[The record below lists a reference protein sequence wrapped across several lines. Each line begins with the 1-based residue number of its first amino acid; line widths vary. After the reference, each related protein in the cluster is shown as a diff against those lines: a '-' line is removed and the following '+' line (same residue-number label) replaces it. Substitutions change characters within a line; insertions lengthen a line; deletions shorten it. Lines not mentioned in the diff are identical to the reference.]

1 MPTADPSRIA
11 LARTWLLTAA
21 ADSAVIAAAD
31 SCGADVVVLDLEDG
45 VADRDK
51 RAARHHTAR
60 WLGDGHTA
68 WVRIN
73 DATTSHWAEDLRM
86 LADTGGVG
94 GVMLAKTE
102 HAEQVEA
109 TAERLPAGTAI
120 VALIESALGLEEAR
134 PIARAAAIVRLAF
147 GSGDFRRNTGAGADP
162 VSLAY
167 ARSRLVVASR
177 AERIAPPIDGPTH
190 ADSDMDLL
198 AGTAVGVAAGMT
210 GKLCLRPDHI
220 ASINTALSPTAH
232 DIDWAETVIARLGVD
247 GAHVTDGS
255 DRPKL
260 ARALRI
266 RQLVTAFA
274 PRWRLTVSPPRGPNR
289 HSPA

>member
-1 MPTADPSRIA
+1 VRTSTADPSRIA

-21 ADSAVIAAAD
+21 ADPAVIAASA

-51 RAARHHTAR
+51 PAARHHTAR
-60 WLGDGHTA
+60 RLDDGHTA

-86 LADTGGVG
+86 LADTGRLG
-94 GVMLAKTE
+94 GVMLAKSE

-134 PIARAAAIVRLAF
+134 PIARAAATARLAF
-147 GSGDFRRNTGAGADP
+147 GSGDFRRDTGAGADP

-190 ADSDMDLL
+190 ADTDLI
-198 AGTAVGVAAGMT
+198 AGVAVGVAAGMT

-220 ASINTALSPTAH
+220 ASISTALSPTAH

-266 RQLVTAFA
+266 RQLATAFA
-274 PRWRLTVSPPRGPNR
+274 TDGS
-289 HSPA
+289 

>member
-1 MPTADPSRIA
+1 MPTHDPSCIA
-11 LARTWLLTAA
+11 LARTWLLAAA
-21 ADSAVIAAAD
+21 ADPAVIAAAD
-31 SCGADVVVLDLEDG
+31 SCRADVLVLDLEDG

-51 RAARHHTAR
+51 AAARRHTAR
-60 WLGDGHTA
+60 WRGDGHTD

-73 DATTSHWAEDLRM
+73 DATTSHWSEDLRM
-86 LADTGGVG
+86 LADTGRLG

-109 TAERLPAGTAI
+109 TADRLPAGTAI

-134 PIARAAAIVRLAF
+134 PIARAAATVRLAF
-147 GSGDFRRNTGAGADP
+147 GSGDFRRDTGAGADP

-177 AERIAPPIDGPTH
+177 AERIAPPIDGTTH
-190 ADSDMDLL
+190 ADTDTDLL
-198 AGTAVGVAAGMT
+198 AGVAVGVAAGMT

-220 ASINTALSPTAH
+220 ASINTALSRPH
-232 DIDWAETVIARLGVD
+232 DIDWAEAVIARLGVD
-247 GAHVTDGS
+247 GAHVTNGS

-274 PRWRLTVSPPRGPNR
+274 TDG
-289 HSPA
+289 A